1 MIDFGTSQFRHRHAQ
16 DGLGQFTKSM
26 WCWSIPTLGDSAARC
41 ASDDVRNLIDW
52 SVDMASIA
60 DFKVLVP
67 FDHGL
72 STVAISRGDRAP
84 QVTVVNAAVVD
95 HPVTA
100 VPVVAFV
107 TAGVARKLTL
117 LRASPAVAVTIR
129 AGWQWVTVAGT
140 AELIGPDDPSPDIDD
155 EQLRLLLRSIFEAAG
170 GTHIASPVSHS
181 STTIRACIARW

>member
-1 MIDFGTSQFRHRHAQ
+1 
-16 DGLGQFTKSM
+16 
-26 WCWSIPTLGDSAARC
+26 
-41 ASDDVRNLIDW
+41 
-52 SVDMASIA
+52 MASIA

-107 TAGVARKLTL
+107 TAGAARKLTL
-117 LRASPAVAVTIR
+117 LRGSPAVAVTIR

-170 GTHIASPVSHS
+170 GTHDDWETYDRTMRDERRTAVVIAADHVYANPS
-181 STTIRACIARW
+181 